1 MESKELFLEAISKL
15 KGSKCDYLE
24 QLFKYVPDA
33 IVRATSYRKN

>member
-15 KGSKCDYLE
+15 KGSKRDYLE

-33 IVRATSYRKN
+33 ILRATSYRKN